1 MARIVLN
8 TFGSLGDLHPYLAI
22 ALELQR
28 RGHQPVVATHGL
40 YRTRVEALA
49 LEFAPVRPHGD
60 DWAEPAGVMR
70 EAMDAKRG
78 SEVVLRKLVL
88 PYLRETRDDILTAA
102 RGADLLVDHVL
113 SFTAPLVAETL
124 RLPRVS
130 TTLQPLAMFSRFD
143 PPVNPA
149 AAWLT
154 PLRGLGP
161 AVWGALWW
169 LARLHTRNWFR
180 EIDAIRREMGLPANR
195 HHPMFDHAS
204 PDLHL
209 VLFSPE
215 LAAPQPD
222 WPASAVQTG
231 FPVHDRGE
239 AGERL
244 PLALDVFLRKG
255 TPPIVFTLGS
265 SAVHAADGFYV
276 AAAEAARALGR
287 RAVLLTGEQGLN
299 PVPGVPPVAHAPAGA
314 PIVTVPYAPHSEVM
328 PRACAVVH
336 QGGVGTT
343 AQAMLA
349 GKPMLVVPF
358 SHDQP
363 DNAAR
368 LHRKGVA
375 RVLERTRVSAAAFT
389 HELAALLADEP
400 LAARAQAMAARV
412 RQEPG
417 AAGAADAI
425 EALLARSG
433 RASGHPG
440 RVAATSA

>member
-40 YRTRVEALA
+40 YRARIEALA
-49 LEFAPVRPHGD
+49 LEFAPVRPHGET
-60 DWAEPAGVMR
+60 WGEPAGVIR

-78 SEVVLRKLVL
+78 SDVVLKKLVL
-88 PYLRETRDDILTAA
+88 PYLRESRDDLLIAA
-102 RGADLLVDHVL
+102 RGADLIVDHVL
-113 SFTAPLVAETL
+113 AFTAPLVAETL
-124 RLPRVS
+124 RVPRVS
-130 TTLQPLAMFSRFD
+130 TTLQPLAMFSRYD
-143 PPVNPA
+143 PPVSPA
-149 AAWLT
+149 APWLT
-154 PLRGLGP
+154 PLRRLGP
-161 AVWGALWW
+161 AAWGLLWW
-169 LARLHTRNWFR
+169 LARQSTQRHFR
-180 EIDAIRREMGLPANR
+180 ELTAIRREMGLPPTKR
-195 HHPMFDHAS
+195 HPIFDGAS
-204 PDLHL
+204 SDLHL
-209 VLFSPE
+209 VLFSGE
-215 LAAPQPD
+215 LASPQPD

-231 FPVHDRGE
+231 FPIHDRGE

-244 PLALDVFLRKG
+244 PLALDVFLRQG

-265 SAVHAADGFYV
+265 SAVFAADGFYV

-287 RAVLLTGEQGLN
+287 RAVLLTGDEALN
-299 PVPGVPPVAHAPAGA
+299 PVPGVPPVAHAPAGT

-343 AQAMLA
+343 AQAMLS
-349 GKPMLVVPF
+349 GRPMLVVPF

-363 DNAAR
+363 DNADR
-368 LHRKGVA
+368 LRRHGVA
-375 RVLERTRVSAAAFT
+375 RVLERTRVSAEAFT
-389 HELAALLADEP
+389 RELQALLADEP
-400 LAARAQAMAARV
+400 LAARAQAMAARM

-425 EALLARSG
+425 EALLAKSG
-433 RASGHPG
+433 RAS
-440 RVAATSA
+440 RAATSA